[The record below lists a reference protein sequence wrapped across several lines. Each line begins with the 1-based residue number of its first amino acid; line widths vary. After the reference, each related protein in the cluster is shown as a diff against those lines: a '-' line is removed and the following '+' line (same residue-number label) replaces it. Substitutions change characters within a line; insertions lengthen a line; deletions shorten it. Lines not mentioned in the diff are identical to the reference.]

1 MMMDMNKFTQR
12 AQEAIAESQNI
23 ALRYRHQ
30 QLEGE
35 HLHAA
40 LCAQQDGLIP
50 RLLTLME
57 VDVPAYTAELE
68 RELEK
73 LPSVS
78 GGSQLYASRRFG
90 ELLAQAQEN
99 TRQFADEY
107 AGVEHLYLALLGE
120 RGTPSARLMARHG
133 VTREKFL
140 AALSQ
145 VRSKQRVT
153 SQNPEETYEALKRF
167 GTDLVE
173 QARSGKLDPIIGRDA
188 EIRRV
193 INILCRKTKNNPVLI
208 GEPGVG
214 KTAVA
219 EGLAQRILKGDVPDN
234 LRDKT
239 IFSLDMGSLVAGA
252 KYRGEFEERLKAVL
266 KEIQQSEGRII
277 LFIDELHTIVGAGK
291 AEGSMDAG
299 NLLKPLLARG
309 ELHCIGATTLDE
321 FRQHIEKDAA
331 LARRFQPVLVSE
343 PSVEETIS
351 ILRGL
356 KEKYEI
362 HHSVRI
368 TDGALIACATLSS
381 RYITDR
387 FLPDKAIDLMDEA
400 ASILRTEINSKPAA
414 LDEIDRRILQL
425 EIEREALKKE
435 EDASSRERLAAI
447 EAEIAERRAK
457 ADEMGAKWQQE
468 KQDIDRMHALRE
480 QIDKA
485 KLELEAAERSYDL
498 NRMAELKYGE
508 IPRLTQQLEDCKA
521 RTETARQGGEFLIR
535 EVVTEEE
542 IARIVSQWTG
552 IPVARLV
559 EGEREKLLR
568 LPETLHKRV
577 IGQDEAVNAVTDAIL
592 RSRSG
597 LSDPNRPIGSFLFL
611 GPTGVGKTEL
621 AKALA
626 EAMFASETNI
636 VRIDMSEY
644 QEKHTISR
652 LIGAPPGYVGHE
664 EGGQL
669 TEAVRRRPY
678 SIVLFDEIEKGH
690 PDVFNLLLQML
701 DDGRLTDSQG
711 RTVNFKN
718 TVVIMTSNLGS
729 DYLLDGIGR
738 DGSLSEEA
746 REKTM
751 ALLRRSFKPEFLNR
765 MDEIVLFKPLSQQEI
780 MQIVGLILEKTA
792 ERMRNE
798 GYGLEVTDAARRYI
812 AEEAYT
818 PEYGGRP
825 VKRYVQREVETEIAR
840 MVLSG
845 QVLEGGKVRVDAEGG
860 RLRLEAES

>member
-1 MMMDMNKFTQR
+1 MDMNQYTQR
-12 AQEAIAESQNI
+12 AQQAVQEAQDI
-23 ALRYRHQ
+23 ALRHRHQ

-40 LCAQQDGLIP
+40 LATQKDGLIP
-50 RLLTLME
+50 RLLTLMN
-57 VDVPAYTAELE
+57 VDVPAYTADLE
-68 RELEK
+68 SEFNK
-73 LPSVS
+73 MPSVS

-90 ELLAQAQEN
+90 EIMANAQKAIG
-99 TRQFADEY
+99 QFGDEY
-107 AGVEHLYLALLGE
+107 VGAEHLYLALLGE
-120 RGTPSARLMARHG
+120 RGTPSAKIFAKYG
-133 VTREKFL
+133 VTKEKFL

-153 SQNPEETYEALKRF
+153 SQNPEETYEALTRF

-173 QARSGKLDPIIGRDA
+173 LARSGKLDPIIGRDA

-219 EGLAQRILKGDVPDN
+219 EGLAQRIVKGDVPDN

-239 IFSLDMGSLVAGA
+239 VFSLDMGSLVAGA

-266 KEIQQSEGRII
+266 KEIQESDGRII

-291 AEGSMDAG
+291 AEGAMDAG

-309 ELHCIGATTLDE
+309 ELHCIGATTLNE

-331 LARRFQPVLVSE
+331 LARRFQPVLVGE
-343 PSVEETIS
+343 PTVEETIT

-368 TDGALIACATLSS
+368 TDAALIACATLSS

-400 ASILRTEINSKPAA
+400 ASILRTEINSKPAKI
-414 LDEIDRRILQL
+414 DEIDRKVMQL

-435 EDASSRERLAAI
+435 EDAQSRERLTAI
-447 EAEIAERRAK
+447 EREIAERRA
-457 ADEMGAKWQQE
+457 ATDELTAQWQRE
-468 KQDIDRMHALRE
+468 KQDIDQMRALRE
-480 QIDKA
+480 QIDQK
-485 KLELEAAERSYDL
+485 KLELEQAERAYDL
-498 NRMAELKYGE
+498 NRMAEIKYGE
-508 IPRLTQQLEDCKA
+508 IPNLTQELEACKA
-521 RTETARQGGEFLIR
+521 RTEAAREGGSTLIR

-542 IARIVSQWTG
+542 IAGIVSQWTG
-552 IPVARLV
+552 IPVAKLV

-568 LPETLHKRV
+568 LPETLHTRV
-577 IGQDEAVNAVTDAIL
+577 IGQDEAVDAVSDAIL
-592 RSRSG
+592 RARSG

-621 AKALA
+621 ARALA
-626 EAMFASETNI
+626 EALFASESNI

-652 LIGAPPGYVGHE
+652 LIGAPPGYIGHD

-669 TEAVRRRPY
+669 TEAVSRKPY
-678 SIVLFDEIEKGH
+678 YIVLFDEIEKGH
-690 PDVFNLLLQML
+690 PDVFNLLLQIL

-729 DYLLDGIGR
+729 DYLLDGIDAQGE
-738 DGSLSEEA
+738 LSDDA
-746 REKTM
+746 RQKTL

-765 MDEIVLFKPLSQQEI
+765 MDEIVLFMPLTRAEI
-780 MQIVGLILEKTA
+780 ERIVGLVLEKTGG
-792 ERMRNE
+792 RMLDE
-798 GYGLEVTDAARRYI
+798 GYKLVVTDEAKRFI

-818 PEYGGRP
+818 PAYGARP
-825 VKRYVQREVETEIAR
+825 VKRFVQREVETEIAR
-840 MVLSG
+840 MLLRG
-845 QVLEGGKVRVDAEGG
+845 QVPDGAGVRVDAKDG
-860 RLRLEAES
+860 RLIFEVMM

>member
-1 MMMDMNKFTQR
+1 MDLNKYTQR
-12 AQEAIAESQNI
+12 AQQAIAEAQEI
-23 ALRYRHQ
+23 ALRMRHQ

-40 LCAQQDGLIP
+40 LARQKEGLIP
-50 RLLTLME
+50 RLLGLMQIDATQYNE
-57 VDVPAYTAELE
+57 DLT

-73 LPSVS
+73 FPAVQ
-78 GGSQLYASRRFG
+78 GGSQLYASRRFT
-90 ELLAQAQEN
+90 ELLTRAVDETAQ
-99 TRQFADEY
+99 FGDEY
-107 AGVEHLYLALLGE
+107 AGVEHLYLALLEE
-120 RGTPSARLMARHG
+120 RNTPSARLFHKYGITKER
-133 VTREKFL
+133 FL
-140 AALSQ
+140 VALSQ
-145 VRSKQRVT
+145 VRAKQRVT

-173 QARSGKLDPIIGRDA
+173 LARGGKLDPIIGRDA

-219 EGLAQRILKGDVPDN
+219 EGLAQRIVKGDVPDN

-266 KEIQQSEGRII
+266 KEIQGADGRII

-291 AEGSMDAG
+291 AEGAMDAG

-309 ELHCIGATTLDE
+309 ELHCIGATTLNE
-321 FRQHIEKDAA
+321 YREHIEKDAA
-331 LARRFQPVLVSE
+331 LARRFQPILVGE
-343 PSVEETIS
+343 PTVEETVS

-368 TDGALIACATLSS
+368 TDAALIACATLSS

-414 LDEIDRRILQL
+414 LDALSRRLL
-425 EIEREALKKE
+425 LKEIEREALKKE
-435 EDASSRERLAAI
+435 EDAASRERLTAL
-447 EAEIAERRAK
+447 EAEMAEDKAR
-457 ADEMGAKWQQE
+457 ADEMTAQWQQE
-468 KQDIDRMHALRE
+468 KQAIDGMRTLRE

-485 KLELEAAERSYDL
+485 KLELEQAERAYDL

-508 IPRLTQQLEDCKA
+508 IPRLTQALEAAKSGSEQA
-521 RTETARQGGEFLIR
+521 RADGQFLIR
-535 EVVTEEE
+535 EVVTEQE
-542 IARIVSQWTG
+542 IAQIVSQWTG

-568 LPETLHKRV
+568 LPETLHQRV
-577 IGQDEAVNAVTDAIL
+577 IGQGEAVEAVSDAIL
-592 RSRSG
+592 RARSG

-626 EAMFASETNI
+626 EAMFASENNI

-652 LIGAPPGYVGHE
+652 LIGAPPGYVGHD

-669 TEAVRRRPY
+669 TEAVRRKPY

-729 DYLLDGIGR
+729 DYLLEGISADGG
-738 DGSLSEEA
+738 LSEDA

-765 MDEIVLFKPLSQQEI
+765 MDEIVLFRPLTREEI
-780 MQIVGLILEKTA
+780 MRIVGLILEKTGA
-792 ERMRNE
+792 RMLQE
-798 GYGLEVTDAARRYI
+798 GYGLVVTDAAKRFI

-818 PEYGGRP
+818 PSYGARP
-825 VKRYVQREVETEIAR
+825 VKRFVQREVETKVAR
-840 MVLSG
+840 MLMRGEVRD
-845 QVLEGGKVRVDAEGG
+845 GGEVRVDAEGG
-860 RLRLEAES
+860 RLVLKATE